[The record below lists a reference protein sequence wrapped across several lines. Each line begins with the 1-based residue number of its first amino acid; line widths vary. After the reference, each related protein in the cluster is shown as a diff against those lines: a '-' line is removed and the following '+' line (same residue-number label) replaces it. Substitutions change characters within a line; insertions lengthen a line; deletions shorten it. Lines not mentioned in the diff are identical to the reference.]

1 MIFRMGNE
9 SMEKGCWLKDFADG
23 QKIEGQ
29 FLVSSL
35 TRAETRAGKPYLTLK
50 VMDRTGDMTAR
61 IWDNADRWQEE
72 CKPGKVIQIQA
83 QVQSYKGNLQL
94 IINGVQGLAAGDV
107 DMAAFVP
114 AAPRPVAEM
123 AEELRELAGSVS
135 DENLQR
141 LLGSFLDDDDFTDR
155 FFRAPAAKNMHHAYL
170 GGLLEHSL
178 AVMRL
183 AAMVAGIYPS
193 IDRSLLLAGAM
204 LHDIGKVREFSYETP
219 PFDYSDRGRLVGHM
233 VIGVEMVQQK
243 IGQIGDFPEELS
255 DRLKHLI
262 LSHHGRHE
270 FGAPA
275 LPMLHE
281 AFVLNFLDDMD
292 SKINYVEKLS
302 SRLEDE
308 GYQWSEYQRTLERFL
323 FLSGPGTVPLPEEG
337 PGEKVPV
344 EPDEDKKTDFR
355 QPSLF

>member
-1 MIFRMGNE
+1 
-9 SMEKGCWLKDFADG
+9 MEKGCWIKDVADG
-23 QKIEGQ
+23 QKIDGQ

-35 TRAETRAGKPYLTLK
+35 NRAETRAGKPYLTLK
-50 VMDRTGDMTAR
+50 VMDRTGELTAR
-61 IWDNADRWQEE
+61 IWDNADRWQTE
-72 CKPGKVIQIQA
+72 CEPGQVVQVQG

-94 IINGVQGLAAGDV
+94 IINGVQGLGAGDI

-114 AAPRPVAEM
+114 AAARPVAEM
-123 AEELRELAGSVS
+123 AAELRELAGSVT
-135 DENLQR
+135 DENLRR
-141 LLGSFLDDDDFTDR
+141 LLACFLDDDDFSAR
-155 FFRAPAAKNMHHAYL
+155 FYQAPAAKNMHHAYL
-170 GGLLEHSL
+170 GGLLEHTL

-183 AAMVAGIYPS
+183 AAMVAEIYPS

-204 LHDIGKVREFSYETP
+204 LHDIGKIEEFSYQTP

-243 IGQIGDFPEELS
+243 IAEIEGFSVDLS
-255 DRLKHLI
+255 DRLKHLV

-270 FGAPA
+270 FGAPT
-275 LPMLHE
+275 LPMIHE

-302 SRLEDE
+302 SNLGED
-308 GYQWSEYQRTLERFL
+308 GYQWSEYQRTMERFL
-323 FLSGPGTVPLPEEG
+323 FLNGPGA
-337 PGEKVPV
+337 VPV
-344 EPDEDKKTDFR
+344 MEEAAEEKAAAGPDEDKKLDFR